1 MSRKYRISQ
10 VCGAKRRQGGF
21 CRKPVVPGKNRC
33 FRHGGATTRHKSEDE
48 HHSRSLAAA
57 NAARAAMTWPH
68 RTDGRPGGL
77 VRAATGARL
86 PNGRFAP
93 NARLLPKRDRILA
106 KALAGVIATQKER
119 RMAKEA
125 MLRMPDDPSVDEPR
139 APAPELGTTAI
150 KPEAPAS
157 DSGALALPENSGEV
171 VRKKWSPDPSQ
182 EPALPAIAAAGVPAK
197 PRADMTKGERLSHNV
212 DLSLEFTRQ
221 LLELPFDPA
230 NLKLLG
236 HQKDAAL
243 TLISQ
248 QIRVETERLRAP
260 PARGGSVEE
269 FYRRYDGGSSE
280 ESEP

>member
-1 MSRKYRISQ
+1 
-10 VCGAKRRQGGF
+10 
-21 CRKPVVPGKNRC
+21 
-33 FRHGGATTRHKSEDE
+33 
-48 HHSRSLAAA
+48 
-57 NAARAAMTWPH
+57 MTQPH
-68 RTDGRPGGL
+68 RTNGRPGGL
-77 VRAATGARL
+77 VRSATGGRL

-93 NARLLPKRDRILA
+93 NARPLPKRDRIVA

-125 MLRMPDDPSVDEPR
+125 TLRIVPDDPSVDEPR

-157 DSGALALPENSGEV
+157 DPGTPENSGEV
-171 VRKKWSPDPSQ
+171 VRKKSSPDPSQ
-182 EPALPAIAAAGVPAK
+182 EPALPAIAAAGVPVQL
-197 PRADMTKGERLSHNV
+197 RADTTKGERLSHNV

-243 TLISQ
+243 TLISH
-248 QIRVETERLRAP
+248 QIRVETERMRSP

-269 FYRRYDGGSSE
+269 FYRRFDGGSCE
-280 ESEP
+280 KGER

>member
-1 MSRKYRISQ
+1 MPGI
-10 VCGAKRRQGGF
+10 CGARTRRGGY
-21 CRKPVVPGKNRC
+21 CQQLPSEGRLRC
-33 FRHGGATTRHKSEDE
+33 FRHGGAPGNGCHLTEDK
-48 HHSRSLAAA
+48 HHSESLAK
-57 NAARAAMTWPH
+57 ARAAVRWPH
-68 RTDGRPGGL
+68 AQNSAPGGL

-93 NARLLPKRDRILA
+93 NAAPQPKRVRIVA

-125 MLRMPDDPSVDEPR
+125 TLQIVSDDPSVDEPWV
-139 APAPELGTTAI
+139 PAPELGTTAM
-150 KPEAPAS
+150 KPEAAAS
-157 DSGALALPENSGEV
+157 ASGTLALRENSGEV
-171 VRKKWSPDPSQ
+171 VWKKSSPDPSQ
-182 EPALPAIAAAGVPAK
+182 EPALPAIAAAGVPAQ
-197 PRADMTKGERLSHNV
+197 PRADTTKGERLSHNV

-221 LLELPFDPA
+221 LLELPFDPE

-243 TLISQ
+243 MLISQ
-248 QIRVETERLRAP
+248 QIRIESERLRAP

-280 ESEP
+280 KDEQ

>member
-57 NAARAAMTWPH
+57 NAARAAMTRPH
-68 RTDGRPGGL
+68 HTDGRPGGL

-93 NARLLPKRDRILA
+93 NARRLPKRDRIVA

-125 MLRMPDDPSVDEPR
+125 ALRIVPDDPSVDEPQ
-139 APAPELGTTAI
+139 APAPGLGTTAI
-150 KPEAPAS
+150 KPEAAAS
-157 DSGALALPENSGEV
+157 ASGTLALPENSGEV
-171 VRKKWSPDPSQ
+171 VRTDPSQ

-269 FYRRYDGGSSE
+269 FYRRYDGSSTE
-280 ESEP
+280 KGEP

>member
-21 CRKPVVPGKNRC
+21 CRKAVASGKNRC

-48 HHSRSLAAA
+48 HHSCSLAAA
-57 NAARAAMTWPH
+57 NAARAAMTRPH

-93 NARLLPKRDRILA
+93 NARVLPKRDRIVA

-125 MLRMPDDPSVDEPR
+125 ALRIVPDDPSVDEPR

-150 KPEAPAS
+150 KP
-157 DSGALALPENSGEV
+157 SGGTSATPNSSGCC
-171 VRKKWSPDPSQ
+171 
-182 EPALPAIAAAGVPAK
+182 AAGRRSAPSAL
-197 PRADMTKGERLSHNV
+197 D
-212 DLSLEFTRQ
+212 
-221 LLELPFDPA
+221 
-230 NLKLLG
+230 
-236 HQKDAAL
+236 DA
-243 TLISQ
+243 
-248 QIRVETERLRAP
+248 R
-260 PARGGSVEE
+260 ARGASG
-269 FYRRYDGGSSE
+269 
-280 ESEP
+280 

>member
-10 VCGAKRRQGGF
+10 VCSAKRRQGGF

-57 NAARAAMTWPH
+57 NAARAAMTRPH
-68 RTDGRPGGL
+68 HTDGRPGGL

-93 NARLLPKRDRILA
+93 NARRLPKCDRIVA

-125 MLRMPDDPSVDEPR
+125 ALRIVPDDPSVDEPQ
-139 APAPELGTTAI
+139 APAPGLGTTAI
-150 KPEAPAS
+150 KPEAAAS
-157 DSGALALPENSGEV
+157 ASGTLALPENSGEV
-171 VRKKWSPDPSQ
+171 VRTDPSQ

-221 LLELPFDPA
+221 LLELPFDPE

-236 HQKDAAL
+236 HQKDTAL

-260 PARGGSVEE
+260 PAHGGSVEE
-269 FYRRYDGGSSE
+269 FYRRYDGSSTE
-280 ESEP
+280 KGEP

>member
-57 NAARAAMTWPH
+57 NAARAAMTRPH
-68 RTDGRPGGL
+68 HTDGRPGGL

-93 NARLLPKRDRILA
+93 NARRLPKRDRIVA

-125 MLRMPDDPSVDEPR
+125 ALRIVPDDPSVDEPQ
-139 APAPELGTTAI
+139 APAPGLGTTAI
-150 KPEAPAS
+150 KPEAAAS
-157 DSGALALPENSGEV
+157 ASGTLALPENSGEV
-171 VRKKWSPDPSQ
+171 VRTDPSQ

-221 LLELPFDPA
+221 LLELPFDPE

-248 QIRVETERLRAP
+248 QIRIESERLRAP

-280 ESEP
+280 RGEP